1 LLLLLAIIL
10 WSLPDLPFESDQLLQ
25 EWNQIDLAAA
35 SFKGWV
41 YLFNQRALYLN
52 FVRHVEVV
60 EAVLPQQFLDDIGP
74 KQVETNK
81 QERCEALLVSD
92 IDKAQ

>member
-1 LLLLLAIIL
+1 
-10 WSLPDLPFESDQLLQ
+10 
-25 EWNQIDLAAA
+25 
-35 SFKGWV
+35 
-41 YLFNQRALYLN
+41 LN